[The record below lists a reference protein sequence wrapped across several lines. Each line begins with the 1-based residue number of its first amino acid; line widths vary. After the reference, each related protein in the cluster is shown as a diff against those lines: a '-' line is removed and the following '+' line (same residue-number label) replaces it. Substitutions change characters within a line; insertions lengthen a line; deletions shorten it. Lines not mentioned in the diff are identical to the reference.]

1 MDDSSCKI
9 KGNPD
14 FYGRGIRL
22 GIYLQWISSWMSLLV
37 DPQSAQSVFDT
48 NSIFVFAIATATIV
62 ANFSP
67 DLTITPIEP
76 IDTFIMLQFM
86 LGFLITTLSTIGIR
100 LNFLRLGGVEE
111 VTRSLKACSSE
122 TSTRIFHDRQKATAF
137 KQLKKIASWPLNL
150 LLLLKPYHLS
160 LSGVLWRTAI
170 ASIIAWL
177 NLWFWWF
184 RLQIPSPSSDINCNS
199 RFSFPFPNPETN
211 ATFCRINLWFWF
223 RLQTSSQSSDNSCDH
238 RFSFPFANPV
248 AFGRIF
254 SIILAAFVFLPALLV
269 LYFTIHLFYTA
280 FKVVGREIF
289 EFTRPKSNARRKT
302 DVKEIFNE
310 LLGRKKSPLSR
321 ISQHLHGILAS
332 MPSSLGLMD
341 FIGQLSTSDNQNKK
355 VHLTDIFKLIVSLE
369 KAKLKRTA
377 VDGKLK
383 MSWQRLLPYSLWNI
397 YIIISIVWFIR
408 CIELTIVN
416 NSIEGVDSIQ
426 ETDPGQLIPFII
438 GFVNMVQVLKKV
450 VLVGLA
456 EIYPDWSNVNLV
468 VPESSGSPLGITTD
482 RV

>member
-1 MDDSSCKI
+1 MADSNCKI
-9 KGNPD
+9 KGDSD
-14 FYGRGIRL
+14 FYGRGIRI

-48 NSIFVFAIATATIV
+48 NSIFVFAITTATIL

-67 DLTITPIEP
+67 TPSIKPIE
-76 IDTFIMLQFM
+76 TFIMLQFM

-111 VTRSLKACSSE
+111 VTGSLKACSSE
-122 TSTRIFHDRQKATAF
+122 NSTRIFHDRQKATAF
-137 KQLKKIASWPLNL
+137 TQLKKIASWPLNF

-184 RLQIPSPSSDINCNS
+184 RLQTP
-199 RFSFPFPNPETN
+199 
-211 ATFCRINLWFWF
+211 
-223 RLQTSSQSSDNSCDH
+223 SQSSDKSCDH
-238 RFSFPFANPV
+238 PFFFPFSNPEANV
-248 AFGRIF
+248 SFGRIF

-269 LYFTIHLFYTA
+269 LYFTIHLLYTA
-280 FKVVGREIF
+280 FKVVGREIL
-289 EFTRPKSNARRKT
+289 EFTRPKSNTKT
-302 DVKEIFNE
+302 DVKEIFNQ

-369 KAKLKRTA
+369 NAKLKRTA
-377 VDGKLK
+377 VGGKLK
-383 MSWQRLLPYSLWNI
+383 MY
-397 YIIISIVWFIR
+397 
-408 CIELTIVN
+408 VN
-416 NSIEGVDSIQ
+416 
-426 ETDPGQLIPFII
+426 F
-438 GFVNMVQVLKKV
+438 
-450 VLVGLA
+450 
-456 EIYPDWSNVNLV
+456 
-468 VPESSGSPLGITTD
+468 
-482 RV
+482 